1 MEPAKP
7 GGQSYS
13 QPGPW
18 NCVVRVCFICF
29 FAEASMEEQEIIGI
43 RTQLLNRRER
53 LQEFIREERK
63 TPQLVKL
70 LQDVDMALER
80 LNDGTYGICEICREP
95 IEPQYLRV
103 EPLVRVCLGHL
114 SDAQQRAIE
123 RDLELAAEVQVNLL
137 PTRDTQIQGWQLGY
151 HYEPVGPVSG
161 DYCDV
166 VASAS
171 SDDGTYF
178 FFGDVSGKGVA
189 ASLLVSHLHAMFR
202 SLVVSN
208 LPLAR
213 LVERANRLFC
223 ESTMSSNF
231 ATLVCG
237 KISQSGELEICNA
250 GHCYPLVVKGGQIRS
265 IESTGL
271 PLGTF
276 YNAEYQSRVMHLAE
290 DDILFLYTDGL
301 TEARNPSDEEY
312 SEAQLSALV
321 ARESIRPVNDLI
333 DSCVKDWQVF
343 RAGAPKTDD
352 LTIMVLRKSA
362 S

>member
-1 MEPAKP
+1 MDE
-7 GGQSYS
+7 Q
-13 QPGPW
+13 QL
-18 NCVVRVCFICF
+18 
-29 FAEASMEEQEIIGI
+29 AEI
-43 RTQLLNRRER
+43 RTQLQNRRER
-53 LQEFIREERK
+53 LQEFIQEERK
-63 TPQLVKL
+63 TPQLVRL

-80 LNDGTYGICEICREP
+80 INDGTYGICEICKEA
-95 IEPQYLRV
+95 IEPRYLHV
-103 EPLVRVCLGHL
+103 EPLVKVCLSHL

-137 PTRDTQIQGWQLGY
+137 PTRDIRIKGWELGY

-166 VASAS
+166 VVSTS
-171 SDDGTYF
+171 SDGETYF

-202 SLVVSN
+202 SLVASN
-208 LPLAR
+208 MPLAR

-237 KISQSGELEICNA
+237 KVSQSGELEICNA

-276 YNAEYQSRVMHLAE
+276 YNAEYHSRVMRLA
-290 DDILFLYTDGL
+290 DNDLLFLYTDGL
-301 TEARNPSDEEY
+301 TEARNPSEEEY

-321 ARESIRPVNDLI
+321 AREANQPVKGVIDL
-333 DSCVKDWQVF
+333 CVKDWQRF
-343 RAGAPKTDD
+343 RAGTPKIDD
-352 LTIMVLRKSA
+352 LTIMVLRKRS

>member
-1 MEPAKP
+1 MD
-7 GGQSYS
+7 
-13 QPGPW
+13 
-18 NCVVRVCFICF
+18 
-29 FAEASMEEQEIIGI
+29 EQQIVGM
-43 RTQLLNRRER
+43 RTQLLSRRER

-70 LQDVDMALER
+70 LQDVDSALER
-80 LNDGTYGICEICREP
+80 LNDGTYGICEICHED
-95 IEPQYLRV
+95 IEPHYLRV
-103 EPLVRVCLGHL
+103 EPLVRICLGHL
-114 SDAQQRAIE
+114 SEEQQRSIE

-137 PTRDTQIQGWQLGY
+137 PTRQTRIKGWELGY

-161 DYCDV
+161 DYCDIV
-166 VASAS
+166 PSTS
-171 SDDGTYF
+171 SDTDAYF

-202 SLVVSN
+202 SLAASN

-223 ESTMSSNF
+223 ESTMSSSF

-237 KISQSGELEICNA
+237 KISKSGELEICNA
-250 GHCYPLVVKGGQIRS
+250 GHCYPLVVREGQIRS

-276 YNAEYQSRVMHLAE
+276 YNAEFQSRNLHLAE
-290 DDILFLYTDGL
+290 NDLLFLYTDGL

-321 ARESIRPVNDLI
+321 AREWRQSVKDLI
-333 DSCVKDWQVF
+333 DSCVRDWQKF
-343 RAGAPKTDD
+343 RAGTPKLDD
-352 LTIMVLRKSA
+352 LTIMILRKERP
-362 S
+362 